1 VTPSKARAWS
11 GPSEVFAYKRL
22 NEQYHSLTIVSP
34 EVCRR
39 AAPGQFVAVRA
50 PNDRSLLLRR
60 PFSIHRVDRRP
71 GWAGTV
77 EIVFDVRGPGSD
89 LLARS
94 RQHNVLDILGP
105 LGRPF
110 RLPKEPTNCLLVG
123 GGIGAAP
130 LMFLAEELRDHG
142 HRVDFI
148 LGGRSQEHILR
159 LIEAKRA
166 GLTVTITTDDGSSG
180 ARGVVTDVLG
190 DTCRATNTRVVYT
203 CGPVPMLRAVARIC
217 SELRLP
223 CQVAWEEIMACGFGA
238 CLVCAV
244 PVKLEEDGVDGE
256 GWGWAR
262 CCTEGPVFSASR
274 IHWERVDF
282 VPGSEEAAEANV

>member
-1 VTPSKARAWS
+1 MTPSKAAAWS
-11 GPSEVFAYKRL
+11 GPAEVFAYKRL
-22 NEQYHSLTIVSP
+22 SEQYHSLTLVSP

-50 PNDRSLLLRR
+50 PSDRSLLLRR

-77 EIVFDVRGPGSD
+77 EIVFDVRGLGTDS
-89 LLARS
+89 LARM
-94 RQHNVLDILGP
+94 RQHDVLDILGP

-110 RLPKEPTNCLLVG
+110 RLPREPTNCLLIG

-148 LGGRSQEHILR
+148 LGGRTQEHILR

-190 DTCRATNTRVVYT
+190 DTVRATNARVVYT
-203 CGPVPMLRAVARIC
+203 CGPVPMLRAVAGMC
-217 SELRLP
+217 SQLRVP
-223 CQVAWEEIMACGFGA
+223 CQVAWEEVMACGFGA

-244 PVKLEEDGVDGE
+244 PVRVERDDDEGE
-256 GWGWAR
+256 PWAWAR

-274 IHWERVDF
+274 IHWERVEY
-282 VPGSEEAAEANV
+282 VPGADEAAEVTS